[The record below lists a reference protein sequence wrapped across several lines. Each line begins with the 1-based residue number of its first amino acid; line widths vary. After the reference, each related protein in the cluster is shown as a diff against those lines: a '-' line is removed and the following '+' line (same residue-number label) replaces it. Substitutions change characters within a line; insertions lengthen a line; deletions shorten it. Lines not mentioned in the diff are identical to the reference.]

1 VNRRSARVGGILF
14 GGVVAAAILAPVLAT
29 NSPRQQFSRYAYAP
43 PMPPRIVDDEG
54 RWHGPFVYP
63 VRLVD
68 PLERRFE
75 TDRSRRIPLRWLAN
89 GKVVSVNAAE
99 GPWLPLGGDAVGR
112 DVYSRLVLGARLSL
126 GVALLAAVG
135 ALAFGAA
142 LGAIA
147 GYAGGRVE
155 TLLMTIADFV
165 IVLPVIYVVLAL
177 RAAMPL
183 VLTTFE
189 VFWVTTIVLAL
200 AGWPFAARGVRAIVA
215 LESRK
220 EYAEAARALGASR
233 WRILQRHL
241 LPAARGFLL
250 VQGTLL
256 VPAFVLAEAT
266 LSFVGLGFG
275 EPAASWGGMLREA
288 GRGGFVDAPWL
299 LSPIFAIALTL
310 LGLQLLGSFAGR
322 APSNTLKP

>member
-1 VNRRSARVGGILF
+1 MNRRSARAGGILF
-14 GGVVAAAILAPVLAT
+14 GGLVAAAILAPVLAT
-29 NSPRQQFSRYAYAP
+29 NSPRQQFSGYAFAP
-43 PMPPRIVDDEG
+43 PMRPRLVDDEG

-89 GKVVSVNAAE
+89 GKLVSVTAAE

-112 DVYSRLVLGARLSL
+112 DVYARLVLGARLSL

-147 GYAGGRVE
+147 GYAGGRLE

-200 AGWPFAARGVRAIVA
+200 AGWPFAARGVRTIVA

-220 EYAEAARALGASR
+220 EYAESARALGASR

-288 GRGGFVDAPWL
+288 GRGGFAEAPWL

-322 APSNTLKP
+322 APLDTLKS